1 MATDINASVESQAA
15 QIANALRALKPN
27 PKQQKEALF
36 TALYPV
42 IVERLQA
49 DVSQKSILELLAAQ
63 GLKLHPA
70 RFKELLAAE
79 AKKRGTTMQPTTT
92 NEVTP

>member
-1 MATDINASVESQAA
+1 MSSETESIDAQAE

-36 TALYPV
+36 AALYPT
-42 IVERLQA
+42 IIERIQA
-49 DVSQKSILELLAAQ
+49 DVTQKSILELLAAQ

-70 RFKELLAAE
+70 RFKELLAVE
-79 AKKRGTTMQPTTT
+79 KKKRESASTTTT
-92 NEVTP
+92 NTEVAP